1 MKKRLE
7 KIQAKLIM
15 WLPETKRQKR
25 FKNFMV
31 KLIDHILYPEFR
43 DPRFSRRVRAII
55 HTPLYV
61 TAFTMI
67 FIALTSDTKLMA
79 AAYKLVGIQSDST
92 ILNEDIDA
100 EMLRNVIA
108 EESGIDVPETVP
120 YRDLKLMYNRCQE
133 KDIPVGI
140 FFRLVYF
147 ESRYDSTATSRVG
160 ARGYCQVM
168 PKTISAWYN
177 KLKLKGGTTMKNNI
191 MVSTE
196 LLHHL
201 SLEFNKYETKK
212 RWELVLASYNAG
224 IGRVIDAG
232 NNIPNI
238 NETKN
243 YVNNILTDV
252 KL

>member
-7 KIQAKLIM
+7 TIQVKLIM
-15 WLPETKRQKR
+15 WSPETPRGHR

-43 DPRFSRRVRAII
+43 DPRFSKRIRAVV

-61 TAFTMI
+61 TAFIMI
-67 FIALTSDTKLMA
+67 FIAATSDTRLMA
-79 AAYKLVGIQSDST
+79 SAYRLAGIHSDST
-92 ILNEDIDA
+92 ILDHDVDA
-100 EMLRNVIA
+100 EMLRNVIS
-108 EESGIDVPETVP
+108 EESGINVPENVP
-120 YRDLKLMYNRCQE
+120 YSDIKLMYDRCQE

-147 ESRYDSTATSRVG
+147 ESRYDSTAASSAG

-168 PKTISAWYN
+168 PKTFSIWYN

-196 LLHHL
+196 LLYHL
-201 SLEFNKYETKK
+201 SLEFNKYESRKK
-212 RWELVLASYNAG
+212 WELVLASYNAG
-224 IGRVIDAG
+224 IGRVIAAG
-232 NNIPNI
+232 NNVPNI

-243 YVNNILTDV
+243 YVNNILNDTE
-252 KL
+252 L

>member
-15 WLPETKRQKR
+15 WSPETQRQHR

-43 DPRFSRRVRAII
+43 DPKFSKRIRAVI

-67 FIALTSDTKLMA
+67 FIALTSDTRLMA
-79 AAYKLVGIQSDST
+79 AAYNFVGIRPDST
-92 ILNEDIDA
+92 INSEAIDN
-100 EMLRNVIA
+100 EMLRSSITEEANVEI
-108 EESGIDVPETVP
+108 PENMS
-120 YRDLKLMYNRCQE
+120 YQHLKLMYNRCQE

-147 ESRYDSTATSRVG
+147 ESRYDSTAASPVG

-168 PKTISAWYN
+168 PKTFNAWYN
-177 KLKLKGGTTMKNNI
+177 KLGLRGGFNMKNNI

-201 SLEFNKYETKK
+201 ALEFKEFDEHKK
-212 RWELVLASYNAG
+212 WELVLASYNAG
-224 IGRVIDAG
+224 IGRVLDAG
-232 NNIPNI
+232 KNVPNI

-252 KL
+252 EL